1 MTNPA
6 RWCPPTP
13 PPTTFQ
19 RPPHDLRTN
28 SQRPANDLPTALQRS
43 PNNLRTTSQPPSN
56 DPPAPPPHTPDM
68 AGIADGA
75 DMAHIVGM
83 ADMACVANMT
93 AMADMAATW
102 HTCPMWWICHMW
114 EIQDVRGIW
123 DISAEPGGDADAT
136 DPAETVCLKRARF
149 ARSSQQTRPRRRK
162 VVPSKS
168 SPELV
173 RQPRPQYI
181 YIYINFPTVAPITDA
196 SARKTIS

>member
-1 MTNPA
+1 
-6 RWCPPTP
+6 
-13 PPTTFQ
+13 
-19 RPPHDLRTN
+19 
-28 SQRPANDLPTALQRS
+28 
-43 PNNLRTTSQPPSN
+43 
-56 DPPAPPPHTPDM
+56 M

-181 YIYINFPTVAPITDA
+181 SSNSFRGHMVLSFQRWVKLGFCATLGRNGCFPPEFSTLPRI
-196 SARKTIS
+196 